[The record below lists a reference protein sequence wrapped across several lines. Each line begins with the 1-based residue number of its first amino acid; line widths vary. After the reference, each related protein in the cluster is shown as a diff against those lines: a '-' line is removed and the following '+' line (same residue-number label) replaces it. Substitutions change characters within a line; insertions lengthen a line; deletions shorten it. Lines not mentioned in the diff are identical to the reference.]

1 MAANDPSSSMTP
13 NERFMSQKL
22 NPYERSLKKAV
33 STPSIVD
40 KIKSEECDNVF
51 FDSNEKC
58 EYIDD
63 YNNLNVSSIAKKSP
77 TKI

>member
-1 MAANDPSSSMTP
+1 MMTTNNISSVSA
-13 NERFMSQKL
+13 NERFMNQKL
-22 NPYERSLKKAV
+22 NTHKNKFLKKAV

-51 FDSNEKC
+51 YEPNENC

-63 YNNLNVSSIAKKSP
+63 YNNLNVSSFE
-77 TKI
+77 